1 MFSVGIKTV
10 RSLPIIVPWNQN
22 NNDRSGILNRFIGQ
36 ENLQNYAQ
44 MHRILLCHWNNT
56 HSIVLTNG
64 KIHLVM
70 FNCLVL
76 VYHVILQLQSDWIP
90 ILNINTMSPHHCVM
104 QRMTQYSFFMY
115 HYINIKLIF
124 WIYLTKL
131 QYCIAKQI
139 GYE

>member
-70 FNCLVL
+70 FN
-76 VYHVILQLQSDWIP
+76 
-90 ILNINTMSPHHCVM
+90 
-104 QRMTQYSFFMY
+104 
-115 HYINIKLIF
+115 
-124 WIYLTKL
+124 
-131 QYCIAKQI
+131 
-139 GYE
+139 

>member
-44 MHRILLCHWNNT
+44 MHRILLCYWNNT

-70 FNCLVL
+70 FN
-76 VYHVILQLQSDWIP
+76 
-90 ILNINTMSPHHCVM
+90 
-104 QRMTQYSFFMY
+104 
-115 HYINIKLIF
+115 
-124 WIYLTKL
+124 
-131 QYCIAKQI
+131 
-139 GYE
+139 